1 MDHEASGNSK
11 ESSKE
16 KGSSPNTTPKSLNG
30 MTILKLVCTLLQW
43 LLLNDC

>member
-16 KGSSPNTTPKSLNG
+16 KGSSPNKTPKYLNG
-30 MTILKLVCTLLQW
+30 IKILKLVCTLLQW
-43 LLLNDC
+43 LPINDY